1 MKHGHKLLF
10 IALIAVAAG
19 LVLAG
24 CASGGTAAGG
34 GKNSRAVVST
44 LAGSGEQG
52 SADGPGAAAKF
63 DRPHGVALDSAG
75 NVYVVDMDNNRI
87 RKISLQGAVT
97 TFAGSTAGYADGTG
111 TAAQFLEP
119 SGVAVDGA
127 GNVYVTD
134 NGNACIRKIT
144 PAGVVTTLAGSPP
157 RGYANGT
164 GAAAKFFWP
173 NDAAVDGA
181 GSVYVADSGNNRIRK
196 ISPEGAVTTFAG
208 SAWGNADGA
217 GTAAQF
223 AGPQDVAIDSAGN
236 LYVADPDNHRI
247 RKITPEGVVSTL
259 AGGGDTGRDKGGYA
273 DGTGTEARFNFPRG
287 VAVDGAGNVYVA
299 DTRNH
304 RIRTISPEGVVTTLA
319 GSGKP
324 GFADGRGTAA
334 QFNEPLRV
342 ALDRAGNLYVAD
354 HNNNRIRKITITAP

>member
-63 DRPHGVALDSAG
+63 DRPYGVAVDSAG
-75 NVYVVDMDNNRI
+75 NVYVADMDNNRI

-181 GSVYVADSGNNRIRK
+181 G
-196 ISPEGAVTTFAG
+196 
-208 SAWGNADGA
+208 
-217 GTAAQF
+217 
-223 AGPQDVAIDSAGN
+223 
-236 LYVADPDNHRI
+236 
-247 RKITPEGVVSTL
+247 
-259 AGGGDTGRDKGGYA
+259 
-273 DGTGTEARFNFPRG
+273 
-287 VAVDGAGNVYVA
+287 NVYVA

-319 GSGKP
+319 GSGKA
-324 GFADGRGTAA
+324 GFADGRGAAA